1 VIVRKQ
7 DWITLGT
14 QPNWIEAGRIITRL
28 DPTKNLKQMSLRDI
42 AEFFSSRGIAV
53 PQGGRDPSLSI
64 TDEEYAAMTGG
75 MN

>member
-42 AEFFSSRGIAV
+42 AEFFH
-53 PQGGRDPSLSI
+53 QGESPCRR
-64 TDEEYAAMTGG
+64 AAAIRRFQLRTK
-75 MN
+75 NTPR